1 MELRIRIS
9 NWQRSFEE
17 DAEVVLHDV
26 DERNVLFAQFPAQRG
41 GRCHPLLKHCIPDAH
56 ERIQLLHHACTYQS
70 KQVFFVVGNDEDVMA
85 IYSEVWAT
93 TYTTLQQCLIQR
105 YSNVCRISSGCI
117 RRKNLFQP
125 PQRVGG
131 PQSTTRS

>member
-85 IYSEVWAT
+85 IYRVKFG
-93 TYTTLQQCLIQR
+93 QQLIQR